1 MSIRLPRRLTV
12 AALAATSAVSIGLS
26 ATAAHAATGNTVFPG
41 SQAHWIT
48 ATYDGMN
55 VAVANAAGWAGAP
68 VIQWYNT
75 GGTEQKWYFDY
86 VRDAQAGFQG
96 YELRNENSGM
106 CLYNDE
112 VAGDT
117 MFQEPCDPNNSGE
130 LFWITSGQIY
140 AHFGPALYLDVS
152 GVSYGAGANIDGWY
166 ENGGINQSF
175 SIYNVSS

>member
-1 MSIRLPRRLTV
+1 MSTRFPRRFTA
-12 AALAATSAVSIGLS
+12 AALAATTAVSIGVS
-26 ATAAHAATGNTVFPG
+26 ATAAHAATGNIVDYG

-68 VIQWYNT
+68 VIQWYND

-86 VRDAQAGFQG
+86 VLDAEGGFQG
-96 YELRNENSGM
+96 YEVRNENSGM

-117 MFQEPCDPNNSGE
+117 MVQEPCDPNNSGE
-130 LFWITSGQIY
+130 LFWITSGHIY
-140 AHFGPALYLDVS
+140 AHFGPLLYVDVS

-166 ENGGINQSF
+166 QNGGINQNF